1 MNINNKINIDIMET
15 TTTKTENKMVKMF
28 NELKAKHP
36 DAVILFRVG
45 DFYESYFDDAKKV
58 SEVLGITLT
67 KRSGEDGYYLAGF
80 PHHALDTY
88 LPKLIRAGLRV
99 AICDD
104 ISEPVKLK
112 KRGSNETTQ
121 EPQVKDADAEEIKD
135 EEQPQEPQTDEQP
148 TETKSTKIIYT
159 DKEAEDYT
167 PKNGKTFAL
176 TEMQEIIGG
185 YVEPIRLND
194 GRMIIVDED
203 GKSKDKAVN
212 IPATNILR
220 RDHFT
225 TDYIVGTAIVCDAD
239 MVD

>member
-1 MNINNKINIDIMET
+1 MET

-28 NELKAKHP
+28 NELKAKHS

-45 DFYESYFDDAKKV
+45 DFYESFFDDAKKV
-58 SEVLGITLT
+58 TEVLGI
-67 KRSGEDGYYLAGF
+67 AGF
-80 PHHALDTY
+80 PSDALDTY

-112 KRGSNETTQ
+112 RRGSDETTQ
-121 EPQVKDADAEEIKD
+121 EPQVEDADVEEIKD
-135 EEQPQEPQTDEQP
+135 EEQP
-148 TETKSTKIIYT
+148 TETKSAKIIYT

-176 TEMQEIIGG
+176 TEMQEIVGG
-185 YVEPIRLND
+185 YIEPIRLND

-203 GKSKDKAVN
+203 GKSKNKAVN

-239 MVD
+239 MID

>member
-1 MNINNKINIDIMET
+1 MET

-58 SEVLGITLT
+58 TEVIGI
-67 KRSGEDGYYLAGF
+67 AGF
-80 PHHALDTY
+80 PHDSIDIY
-88 LPKLIRAGLRV
+88 LPKLIRAGIRV

-104 ISEPVKLK
+104 IFKAIKQENS
-112 KRGSNETTQ
+112 GSNETTQ
-121 EPQVKDADAEEIKD
+121 EPQVEDADAEEIKD
-135 EEQPQEPQTDEQP
+135 DEQPQEPQTDEQP
-148 TETKSTKIIYT
+148 TETKSAKIIYT

-176 TEMQEIIGG
+176 TEMQEIVGG
-185 YVEPIRLND
+185 YIEPIRLND

-203 GKSKDKAVN
+203 GKSKDKAVKKKN
-212 IPATNILR
+212 KNILR
-220 RDHFT
+220 RDHYT
-225 TDYIVGTAIVCDAD
+225 THYPAATAIVRVAD
-239 MVD
+239 KKKKKK

>member
-1 MNINNKINIDIMET
+1 MET

-28 NELKAKHP
+28 NELKAKHS

-45 DFYESYFDDAKKV
+45 DFYETYYEDAKKL
-58 SEVLGITLT
+58 SEVLGLTLT
-67 KRSGEDGYYLAGF
+67 RQAKTKMDLTGF
-80 PHHALDTY
+80 PYHALDTY
-88 LPKLIRAGLRV
+88 LPKLIRAGIRV

-104 ISEPVKLK
+104 ISEPIKLK
-112 KRGSNETTQ
+112 KRGSDETTQ
-121 EPQVKDADAEEIKD
+121 EPQVEDADAEEIKD
-135 EEQPQEPQTDEQP
+135 EEQP
-148 TETKSTKIIYT
+148 TETKSAKIIYT
-159 DKEAEDYT
+159 DKEDEDYT

-185 YVEPIRLND
+185 YIEPIRLND
-194 GRMIIVDED
+194 GRMIIVDEE
-203 GKSKDKAVN
+203 GKSKNKAVN

-239 MVD
+239 MVE

>member
-1 MNINNKINIDIMET
+1 MRKMIET
-15 TTTKTENKMVKMF
+15 FKM
-28 NELKAKHP
+28 LKEKHS
-36 DAVILFRVG
+36 DVLILFRVG
-45 DFYESYFDDAKKV
+45 DFYESYFEDAKKV
-58 SEVLGITLT
+58 SEVLGVTLT
-67 KRSGEDGYYLAGF
+67 ENEKDDIFITSF
-80 PHHALDTY
+80 PTQSLDTY

-121 EPQVKDADAEEIKD
+121 EPQVEDAEAEEIKD

-148 TETKSTKIIYT
+148 NETKSAKIIYT
-159 DKEAEDYT
+159 DKEDEDYT

>member
-1 MNINNKINIDIMET
+1 MET
-15 TTTKTENKMVKMF
+15 TTTKTENKMVETF

-45 DFYESYFDDAKKV
+45 DFYESYFEDAKKV

-67 KRSGEDGYYLAGF
+67 KRSGEDGYYLTGF

-112 KRGSNETTQ
+112 KRGSDETTQ
-121 EPQVKDADAEEIKD
+121 EPQVEDADAEEIKD
-135 EEQPQEPQTDEQP
+135 DEQPQEPQTDGQP
-148 TETKSTKIIYT
+148 TETKSARIIYT
-159 DKEAEDYT
+159 DKEAEEYT

-176 TEMQEIIGG
+176 TEMQEIVGG

-203 GKSKDKAVN
+203 GKSKNKAVN

-239 MVD
+239 MVE

>member
-1 MNINNKINIDIMET
+1 MET
-15 TTTKTENKMVKMF
+15 TTTKTDNKMVKQF

-58 SEVLGITLT
+58 ADATGATLT
-67 KRSGEDGYYLAGF
+67 KRSGEDGYYLTGF

-104 ISEPVKLK
+104 ISEPTKIE
-112 KRGSNETTQ
+112 KRGSDETT
-121 EPQVKDADAEEIKD
+121 EPQVEDADAEEIKD

-148 TETKSTKIIYT
+148 TETKSAKIIYT

-167 PKNGKTFAL
+167 PKNGRTFEL
-176 TEMQEIIGG
+176 EEMQEIVGG

-194 GRMIIVDED
+194 GRVIIVDSQ
-203 GKSKDKAVN
+203 GKALNKAVN

-225 TDYIVGTAIVCDAD
+225 TNYIVGTAIVCDAD
-239 MVD
+239 MID

>member
-1 MNINNKINIDIMET
+1 MRKMIET
-15 TTTKTENKMVKMF
+15 FKM
-28 NELKAKHP
+28 LKEKHSG
-36 DAVILFRVG
+36 VLILFRVG
-45 DFYESYFDDAKKV
+45 DFYESYFEDAKKV
-58 SEVLGITLT
+58 SEVLGVTLT
-67 KRSGEDGYYLAGF
+67 ENEKDDIFITSF
-80 PHHALDTY
+80 PTQSLDTY
-88 LPKLIRAGLRV
+88 LPKLTRAGLRV

-104 ISEPVKLK
+104 ISEPIKLK
-112 KRGSNETTQ
+112 KRGSNETTK
-121 EPQVKDADAEEIKD
+121 EPQVEDADAEEIND
-135 EEQPQEPQTDEQP
+135 DEQPQEPQTDEQA
-148 TETKSTKIIYT
+148 TETKSAKIIYT

-185 YVEPIRLND
+185 YVEPIRLKD
-194 GRMIIVDED
+194 GRIIVIDED

-239 MVD
+239 MLE

>member
-1 MNINNKINIDIMET
+1 MET
-15 TTTKTENKMVKMF
+15 TTTKTENKMVETF

-45 DFYESYFDDAKKV
+45 NFYESRFDDAKKIAD
-58 SEVLGITLT
+58 VLGLTLT
-67 KRSGEDGYYLAGF
+67 RQAKTKMDLAGF
-80 PHHALDTY
+80 PYHALDTY

-112 KRGSNETTQ
+112 KRGSDETTQ
-121 EPQVKDADAEEIKD
+121 EPQVEDAEAEEVKD
-135 EEQPQEPQTDEQP
+135 EEQPQEQQTDEQP
-148 TETKSTKIIYT
+148 TETKSAKIIYT

-167 PKNGKTFAL
+167 PKNGKTFGL

-239 MVD
+239 MLE

>member
-1 MNINNKINIDIMET
+1 MIKMIET
-15 TTTKTENKMVKMF
+15 FKM
-28 NELKAKHP
+28 LKEKHS
-36 DAVILFRVG
+36 DALILFRVG
-45 DFYESYFDDAKKV
+45 DFYESYFEDAKKV
-58 SEVLGITLT
+58 CEVLGVTLT
-67 KRSGEDGYYLAGF
+67 KNVKDDIFIASF
-80 PHHALDTY
+80 PEQALDTY

-112 KRGSNETTQ
+112 HRGSNETTQ
-121 EPQVKDADAEEIKD
+121 EPQVEDADAEEIKD
-135 EEQPQEPQTDEQP
+135 EEQSQEPQTDEQA
-148 TETKSTKIIYT
+148 TETKSAKIIYT

-176 TEMQEIIGG
+176 TEMQEIVGG

-239 MVD
+239 MID

>member
-1 MNINNKINIDIMET
+1 MET
-15 TTTKTENKMVKMF
+15 TTTKTENKMVKQF

-58 SEVLGITLT
+58 ADATGATLT
-67 KRSGEDGYYLAGF
+67 KRSGEDGYYLTGF

-104 ISEPVKLK
+104 ISEPTKIE
-112 KRGSNETTQ
+112 KRDSDETT
-121 EPQVKDADAEEIKD
+121 EPQVEDADAEEIKD
-135 EEQPQEPQTDEQP
+135 EEQPQEQQTDEQP
-148 TETKSTKIIYT
+148 TETKSAKIIYT

-167 PKNGKTFAL
+167 PKNGKTFGL

-220 RDHFT
+220 RDHYT

-239 MVD
+239 MVE

>member
-1 MNINNKINIDIMET
+1 MR
-15 TTTKTENKMVKMF
+15 KMVETFKM
-28 NELKAKHP
+28 LKEKHP

-45 DFYESYFDDAKKV
+45 DFYESFFDDAKKV
-58 SEVLGITLT
+58 SEVLGVTLT
-67 KRSGEDGYYLAGF
+67 ENKKNDIFITSF
-80 PHHALDTY
+80 PTQSLDTY

-121 EPQVKDADAEEIKD
+121 EPQVEDADAEEIKD
-135 EEQPQEPQTDEQP
+135 EEQPQEPQTDGQT
-148 TETKSTKIIYT
+148 TETKSAKIIYT

-203 GKSKDKAVN
+203 GKSKGKAVN

-239 MVD
+239 MIE

>member
-1 MNINNKINIDIMET
+1 MET
-15 TTTKTENKMVKMF
+15 TTTKTENKMVKQF

-58 SEVLGITLT
+58 ADATGATLT
-67 KRSGEDGYYLAGF
+67 KRSGEDGYYLTGF

-112 KRGSNETTQ
+112 HRGSDETTQ
-121 EPQVKDADAEEIKD
+121 EPQVEDADAEEIKD

-148 TETKSTKIIYT
+148 TETKSAKIIYT

-167 PKNGKTFAL
+167 PKNGRTFEL
-176 TEMQEIIGG
+176 EEMQEIVGG

-220 RDHFT
+220 RDHYT

-239 MVD
+239 MID

>member
-1 MNINNKINIDIMET
+1 MIET
-15 TTTKTENKMVKMF
+15 FKM
-28 NELKAKHP
+28 LKEKHS
-36 DAVILFRVG
+36 DVLILFRVG
-45 DFYESYFDDAKKV
+45 DFYESYFEDAKKV
-58 SEVLGITLT
+58 SEVLGVTLT
-67 KRSGEDGYYLAGF
+67 ENEKDDIFITSF
-80 PHHALDTY
+80 PTQSLDTY
-88 LPKLIRAGLRV
+88 LPELIRAGLRV

-121 EPQVKDADAEEIKD
+121 EPQVEDADAEEIKD

-148 TETKSTKIIYT
+148 TETKSAKIIYT

-167 PKNGKTFAL
+167 PKNGKAFAL

-194 GRMIIVDED
+194 GRIIIVDED
-203 GKSKDKAVN
+203 GKSKGKAVN

-239 MVD
+239 MIE

>member
-1 MNINNKINIDIMET
+1 MET

-36 DAVILFRVG
+36 DAVILFRTG
-45 DFYESYFDDAKKV
+45 DFYVSYFDDAKKI
-58 SEVLGITLT
+58 SEVLGLTL
-67 KRSGEDGYYLAGF
+67 KNDLAGF
-80 PHHALDTY
+80 RYHALDTY

-104 ISEPVKLK
+104 ISEPTKLK

-121 EPQVKDADAEEIKD
+121 EPQVEDADAEEIKD
-135 EEQPQEPQTDEQP
+135 DEQPQEPQTDGQP
-148 TETKSTKIIYT
+148 TETKSAKIIYT

-194 GRMIIVDED
+194 GRVIIVDED

-220 RDHFT
+220 RDHYT

-239 MVD
+239 MIE

>member
-1 MNINNKINIDIMET
+1 MET
-15 TTTKTENKMVKMF
+15 KKEVNKMVETF

-45 DFYESYFDDAKKV
+45 DFYESYLEDAKRL
-58 SEVLGITLT
+58 SEVLGVTLT
-67 KRSGEDGYYLAGF
+67 RQAKTKMDLAGF
-80 PHHALDTY
+80 PCHALDTY

-104 ISEPVKLK
+104 ISEPIKLK

-121 EPQVKDADAEEIKD
+121 EPQVEDADAEEIKD

-148 TETKSTKIIYT
+148 TETKSAKIIYT

-176 TEMQEIIGG
+176 TEMQEIVGG

-203 GKSKDKAVN
+203 GKSKGKAVN

-225 TDYIVGTAIVCDAD
+225 ADYIVGTAIVCDAD
-239 MVD
+239 MIE

>member
-1 MNINNKINIDIMET
+1 MRKMIET
-15 TTTKTENKMVKMF
+15 FKM
-28 NELKAKHP
+28 LKEKHS
-36 DAVILFRVG
+36 DVLILFRVG
-45 DFYESYFDDAKKV
+45 DFYESYFEDAKKV

-67 KRSGEDGYYLAGF
+67 ENEKDDIFITSF
-80 PHHALDTY
+80 PTQSLDTY
-88 LPKLIRAGLRV
+88 LPKLIRAGIRV

-104 ISEPVKLK
+104 ISEPIKLK

-121 EPQVKDADAEEIKD
+121 EPQVEDADAEEIKD
-135 EEQPQEPQTDEQP
+135 EEQPQEPQTDGQP
-148 TETKSTKIIYT
+148 TETKSAKIIYT

-203 GKSKDKAVN
+203 GKSKNKAVN
-212 IPATNILR
+212 IPATNIMR

-225 TDYIVGTAIVCDAD
+225 TDYIVGTAIVCDDD

>member
-1 MNINNKINIDIMET
+1 MET
-15 TTTKTENKMVKMF
+15 TTTKTENKMVEKF

-67 KRSGEDGYYLAGF
+67 KRSGENGYYLTGF
-80 PHHALDTY
+80 PHHALDIY
-88 LPKLIRAGLRV
+88 LPKIIRAGNRV

-104 ISEPVKLK
+104 IFKAIKQENSS
-112 KRGSNETTQ
+112 GDETTQ
-121 EPQVKDADAEEIKD
+121 EPQFEDAEAEEIKD
-135 EEQPQEPQTDEQP
+135 DEQPQEPQTDEQA
-148 TETKSTKIIYT
+148 TETKSAKIIYT

-167 PKNGKTFAL
+167 PKNGKTFEL
-176 TEMQEIIGG
+176 TEMQEIVGG

-239 MVD
+239 MIE

>member
-1 MNINNKINIDIMET
+1 MIET
-15 TTTKTENKMVKMF
+15 FKM
-28 NELKAKHP
+28 LKEKHS
-36 DAVILFRVG
+36 DVLILFRVG
-45 DFYESYFDDAKKV
+45 DFYESYFEDAKKV
-58 SEVLGITLT
+58 SEVLGVTLT
-67 KRSGEDGYYLAGF
+67 ENEKDDIFITSF
-80 PHHALDTY
+80 PTQSLDTY
-88 LPKLIRAGLRV
+88 LPKLIRAGIRV

-104 ISEPVKLK
+104 ISEPIKLK

-121 EPQVKDADAEEIKD
+121 EPQVEDAEAEEIKD

-148 TETKSTKIIYT
+148 TETKSAKIIYT
-159 DKEAEDYT
+159 DKEDEDYT
-167 PKNGKTFAL
+167 PKNGKTFGL
-176 TEMQEIIGG
+176 TEMQEIVGG

-220 RDHFT
+220 RDHYT

-239 MVD
+239 MIE